1 MKVREESTE
10 ASYSLPVF
18 ASKAGLPLMTLL
30 EEILSGHLA
39 PIETGGDRVIFRR
52 LMLPKVEIRSF
63 LKDYKR
69 RQREKQELLL
79 PQEVAVELGISRRVL
94 ERWAQLGLIEGK
106 RLSIDGKKP
115 SLLFRKRTLE
125 DFHRSYIFTGEAAE
139 MLGVIPQT
147 ISKFVR
153 RGSLHPLAGRR
164 TDEGGNRLVFRRTE
178 VTSLASSS
186 RRQ

>member
-1 MKVREESTE
+1 MRKSWD
-10 ASYSLPVF
+10 F
-18 ASKAGLPLMTLL
+18 L
-30 EEILSGHLA
+30 EE
-39 PIETGGDRVIFRR
+39 
-52 LMLPKVEIRSF
+52 
-63 LKDYKR
+63 YKR

-79 PQEVAVELGISRRVL
+79 PQEVAVELGISQRVL
-94 ERWAQLGLIEGK
+94 GRWTCLGLIEGEK
-106 RLSIDGKKP
+106 LSIVGKKP
-115 SLLFRKRTLE
+115 SLLFRKQALE
-125 DFHRSYIFTGEAAE
+125 DFLRSYIFAGGATEL
-139 MLGVIPQT
+139 LGVIPQT